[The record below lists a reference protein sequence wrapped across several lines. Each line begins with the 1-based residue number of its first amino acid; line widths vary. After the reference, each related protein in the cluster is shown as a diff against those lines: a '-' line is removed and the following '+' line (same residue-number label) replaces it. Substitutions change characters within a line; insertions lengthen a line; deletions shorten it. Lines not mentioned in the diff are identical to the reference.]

1 MLPKIVL
8 APLSGVSD
16 LAFRLVCRQLG
27 ARFCFF
33 EMLDSSAMVHG
44 QRRTMRI
51 IKTLPKDRPVAAQ
64 ILGSDPEM
72 VLDAAQK
79 LTSLVN
85 ISLLDLNGACPAP
98 KVIRKRAGAYLLDDT
113 RRLGRIIKKLAG
125 GLSVPVT
132 VKLRSSFDEPDTQRS
147 VDTAKTCRDN
157 GASLIFFHGR
167 TRLQGYAG
175 NVDYDVIKAVKEA
188 VDIPVYGSGD
198 ILSPPLAK
206 KMFDMTGCDGVLV
219 ARGAFGNPWIFRD
232 IEYYLA
238 KGVLPGN
245 RRLWI
250 KKRVLEKHLAYLE
263 KYKTALPFN
272 KISIMAKTSMWY
284 LKSLPNARRI
294 REDLGRI
301 KSYAELKRFIS
312 RVSS

>member
-1 MLPKIVL
+1 
-8 APLSGVSD
+8 
-16 LAFRLVCRQLG
+16 
-27 ARFCFF
+27 
-33 EMLDSSAMVHG
+33 
-44 QRRTMRI
+44 MRI
-51 IKTLPKDRPVAAQ
+51 ITTLPKDRPIAAQ
-64 ILGSDPEM
+64 ILGSDPDM

-85 ISLLDLNGACPAP
+85 ISFLDINGACPAP
-98 KVIRKRAGAYLLDDT
+98 KVVRKRAGAYLLNDT
-113 RRLGRIIKKLAG
+113 QRLGRIIKKLAG

-132 VKLRSSFDEPDTQRS
+132 VKLRSSFDKRDIQRS
-147 VDTAKTCRDN
+147 VDTARICRDN

-175 NVDYDVIKAVKEA
+175 NVDYEVIKAVKEA

-198 ILSPPLAK
+198 ILNPFLAK
-206 KMFDMTGCDGVLV
+206 KMFDATGCDGILV

-238 KGVLPGN
+238 KGTLPAD
-245 RRLWI
+245 RKLWI
-250 KKRVLEKHLAYLE
+250 KKRVLKRHLAYLE

-272 KISIMAKTSMWY
+272 KISIMAKISMWY

-294 REDLGRI
+294 RERLGRI
-301 KSYAELKRFIS
+301 KDYPELRRIIDS
-312 RVSS
+312 VSS